1 MNKKNPDCVYT
12 RETNGFGTAR
22 PFLSDVSKWQR
33 ALLLGLAVTINTECK
48 DGQNEWRQLPSTC
61 LVSYINGLIY
71 SGCNNIPQPEWFL
84 QLSKLAPR
92 SVTQRRFSREKK
104 VDEPMSPA
112 KGCSS
117 RERHCPR
124 ILPPSPRQGQKESHI
139 QADLWE
145 SSFLTQPLPTMSILN
160 RLLLNNIFIF
170 IQSQWPGE
178 EELSVIL
185 GFEHDGS

>member
-1 MNKKNPDCVYT
+1 MDKKKPDCVYT

-92 SVTQRRFSREKK
+92 SVTQRRFSRRRRWMNRCPQQRAARHGS
-104 VDEPMSPA
+104 VIVHV
-112 KGCSS
+112 SS
-117 RERHCPR
+117 QRHQGR
-124 ILPPSPRQGQKESHI
+124 GRRSLTFRLTFGSLLSWPSPYQQC
-139 QADLWE
+139 L
-145 SSFLTQPLPTMSILN
+145 F
-160 RLLLNNIFIF
+160 
-170 IQSQWPGE
+170 
-178 EELSVIL
+178 
-185 GFEHDGS
+185 